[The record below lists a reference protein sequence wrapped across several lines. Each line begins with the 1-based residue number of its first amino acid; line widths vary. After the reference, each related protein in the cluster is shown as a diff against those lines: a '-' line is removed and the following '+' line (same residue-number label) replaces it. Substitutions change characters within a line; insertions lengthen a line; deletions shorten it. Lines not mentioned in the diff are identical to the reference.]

1 MAIYK
6 TVECDVLVVGG
17 AACGC
22 GAAIKARDFAER
34 VVLVD
39 KGKVGRSGV
48 SPFAAGIWTV
58 KLPEDDADVWMKEM
72 LYYGE
77 YLNDQEWV
85 KTWLDEIYPATME
98 LDKWGGEQGK
108 KVFEKDNKGN
118 FTRIKARAHLD
129 TSCCL
134 VNAIPMM
141 DVMTK
146 KARDRGVEFVE
157 RTVVTD
163 LVMSDGMVV
172 GAVGFNYR
180 TGEIYLFKA
189 KAVVAA
195 AGKHYFGGLFM
206 GTKNLSGDLIVAAY
220 RVGAEIFKL
229 EMCVSNCCA
238 RDFATHG
245 MNLIVSSGGRFLNA
259 KGEEFLWE
267 YDPVMGNRSGLPTL
281 SIAFAN
287 EVKEG
292 RGPIYLDMS
301 GATPED
307 QQRMR
312 KLLPETFE
320 TLDRSGIDFF
330 KDRIP
335 WIPDL
340 EGGGGVHINTRG
352 ESSVPGL
359 YAAGDNAGQPQ
370 TGTTTIG
377 ATHLCSAYLSGCI
390 AGKNAGQYA
399 STTKAPAWD
408 EADLDGQ
415 VQRAIAEFTAPL
427 DRQVGIEPR
436 QVIHKIQ
443 EIIMPWPVAYI
454 RNKERLVRAIAL
466 LEQIRH
472 EEIPNMRAI
481 GLHSLVKAQEAKSF
495 GLIAELTLKSALFRK
510 ESRGYQYREDYPY
523 TDNQNWL
530 KWVMIK
536 QKEGQPEIWTKDVP
550 TPYVRPSEPISVP
563 RGVKKVKEVA

>member
-22 GAAIKARDFAER
+22 GAAINARDFAQR

-58 KLPEDDADVWMKEM
+58 RLPEDDADVWMKEV
-72 LYYGE
+72 LRYGE

-85 KTWLDEIYPATME
+85 KIWLDRIYPTTME
-98 LDKWGGEQGK
+98 LDKWGEEYGI
-108 KVFEKDNKGN
+108 KVFEKDDKGN
-118 FTRIKARAHLD
+118 FVRIKARAHLD
-129 TSCCL
+129 TMCSL
-134 VNAIPMM
+134 INAIPMM
-141 DVMTK
+141 DVLTR
-146 KARDRGVEFVE
+146 KAREKGVEFIE
-157 RTVVTD
+157 RTIVTN
-163 LVMSDGMVV
+163 LVMSDGRVV

-180 TGEIYLFKA
+180 TGDIYLFKA
-189 KAVVAA
+189 KAVIAA

-206 GTKNLSGDLIVAAY
+206 GTMNLSGDLIAAAY
-220 RVGAEIFKL
+220 GVGAEIFKL
-229 EMCVSNCCA
+229 EMCISNCCA

-245 MNLIVSSGGRFLNA
+245 MNLIVSSGGRFLNQR
-259 KGEEFLWE
+259 GEEFLWE
-267 YDPVMGNRSGLPTL
+267 YDPVLGNRSGLPTL

-301 GATPED
+301 RATPED

-320 TLDRSGIDFF
+320 TLDKADIDFF
-330 KDRIP
+330 KDKIP

-340 EGGGGVHINTRG
+340 EGGGGVHVNTRC

-377 ATHLCSAYLSGCI
+377 ATHLCSAYMSGCI
-390 AGKNAGQYA
+390 AGQNAGKHA
-399 STTKAPAWD
+399 STVKDPVLG
-408 EADLDGQ
+408 EADLDKQ
-415 VQRAIAEFTAPL
+415 VQKAIAEFTAPL
-427 DRQVGIEPR
+427 DRSGGIEPR
-436 QVIHKIQ
+436 QVIRKIQ
-443 EIIMPWPVAYI
+443 GTIMPWPVAYI
-454 RNKERLVRAIAL
+454 KNRERLTKAIAEI
-466 LEQIRH
+466 EQIRH
-472 EEIPNMRAI
+472 EDIPAMKAADLRA
-481 GLHSLVKAQEAKSF
+481 LAKAQEAKSF
-495 GLIAELTLKSALFRK
+495 GLIAELMLRSALFRQ

-523 TDNQNWL
+523 TDNRNWL

-536 QKEGQPEIWTKDVP
+536 KEAEKPEVWAKDVP
-550 TPYVRPSEPISVP
+550 TPYFRPGDPITVPPGVRKTK
-563 RGVKKVKEVA
+563 GGA